1 MRLSVHHNELWCC
14 LNRPSY
20 MKTCLVTG
28 GAGFIGSFL
37 VDELVKQGHRVK
49 IYDSLT
55 PQVHPNGEMPEY
67 INREAEFIHGD
78 VRDYDTFKQALA
90 GVDVVFHEA
99 AAVGVG
105 QSQYQVKHYV
115 DVNIGGTANLL
126 DILANEKTRVS
137 KIIVAASMSSYGE
150 GQYVCDTCGDV
161 NPPLRPAEQM
171 ERQDWEMRC
180 PHCRATLRA
189 IPTTETKRLECNS
202 IYAITKKVQ
211 EEMVLNIGATYNI
224 PAIALRYFNVYGPR
238 QSLSNPYTGVAA
250 IFLSRIKH
258 NHPPVIFEDGQQ
270 TRDFVSVHDIVQAN
284 VLAMEHES
292 LSGAFNIGS
301 GIPRPILSIAK
312 TLIALYGK
320 TLVPEV
326 TRSFRKGDI
335 RHCAADISRAGT
347 QLGYM
352 PRVQFENGMQELRRW
367 SETAT
372 SQDKFE
378 QAREEL
384 RQRGLV

>member
-1 MRLSVHHNELWCC
+1 
-14 LNRPSY
+14 

-37 VDELVKQGHRVK
+37 VDELVKQGYRVK
-49 IYDSLT
+49 IYDNLT
-55 PQVHPNGEMPEY
+55 PQVHPNGEIPEY
-67 INREAEFIHGD
+67 VNKDAEFIHGD
-78 VRDYDTFKQALA
+78 VRDYDAFKQALA
-90 GVDVVFHEA
+90 GVDIIFHEA

-105 QSQYQVKHYV
+105 QSQYQIKHYA

-137 KIIVAASMSSYGE
+137 KIVVAASMSSYGE
-150 GQYVCDTCGDV
+150 GQYACDTCGDV

-171 ERQDWEMRC
+171 EQQDWEMHCPRC
-180 PHCRATLRA
+180 QAILRA
-189 IPTTETKRLECNS
+189 IATPETKPLECNS

-211 EEMVLNIGATYNI
+211 EEMVLNIGATYDI
-224 PAIALRYFNVYGPR
+224 PAIALRYFNVFGPR

-258 NHPPVIFEDGQQ
+258 DHSPVIFEDGQQ
-270 TRDFVSVHDIVQAN
+270 TRDFVSVHDIVRAN
-284 VLAMEHES
+284 LLAMEHES

-301 GIPRPILSIAK
+301 GIPRPILSIAE
-312 TLIALYGK
+312 TLISLYGK

-326 TRSFRKGDI
+326 THGFRKGDI
-335 RHCAADISRAGT
+335 RHCTANIAQAEA
-347 QLGYM
+347 QLQYA
-352 PRVQFENGMQELRRW
+352 PQVQFEDGMQELLRW
-367 SETAT
+367 SETAA